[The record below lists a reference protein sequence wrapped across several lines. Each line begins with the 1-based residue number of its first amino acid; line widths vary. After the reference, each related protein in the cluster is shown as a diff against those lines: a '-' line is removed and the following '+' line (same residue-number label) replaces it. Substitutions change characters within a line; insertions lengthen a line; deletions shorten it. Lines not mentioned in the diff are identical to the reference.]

1 MAALL
6 RWIADATGRKRLFV
20 DVPNAVASA
29 LASGLGWAPGAP
41 ITKDQ
46 WLMLQSDNI
55 VAPGADGLAQ
65 LGIAPASLASIA
77 EGWLVQYRRHGR
89 FAEIAAQ

>member
-1 MAALL
+1 
-6 RWIADATGRKRLFV
+6 
-20 DVPNAVASA
+20 
-29 LASGLGWAPGAP
+29 
-41 ITKDQ
+41 
-46 WLMLQSDNI
+46 MLQSDNI
-55 VAPGADGLAQ
+55 VAPGADGLAE